1 MSRLS
6 SAFEAP
12 PESGSMLAQLE
23 ESVLESPFTAKMA
36 IILSNDDA
44 SGSTNTLASVEPLPY
59 IDYHLVYT
67 LIALAG
73 RHDKR
78 ELKPF
83 DYLIDARKCYYRS
96 HSYFQVA
103 FVCLQDTRAYGLQL
117 EREHMRLVNLG
128 SDAAKEL
135 ENNQIALRKNYR
147 ALYRCLTEV
156 EIRSKNRE
164 RTTKWFSKMKYLF
177 LHTQMSRLIYIGKKA
192 YQRAMAIKGQ
202 PTPPILPAAPLQP
215 HVAQTAVAPSDFGS
229 LTNMLNEDMSVEDLL
244 QAAAGMNKD
253 AQQPTDSHYD
263 PQNDSNSQ

>member
-73 RHDKR
+73 RYDKR

-128 SDAAKEL
+128 SGAAKEL

-177 LHTQMSRLIYIGKKA
+177 LHTQMSRLIYIG
-192 YQRAMAIKGQ
+192 Q
-202 PTPPILPAAPLQP
+202 PTPLILPAAPLQP
-215 HVAQTAVAPSDFGS
+215 QVAQTAVAPSDFGS

-263 PQNDSNSQ
+263 VS